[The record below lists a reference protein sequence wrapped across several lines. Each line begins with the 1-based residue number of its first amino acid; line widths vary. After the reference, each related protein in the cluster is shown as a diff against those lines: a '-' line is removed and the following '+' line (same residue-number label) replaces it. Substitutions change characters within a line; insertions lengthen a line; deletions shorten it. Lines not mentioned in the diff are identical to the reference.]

1 MPCGTTIIP
10 VRIQNTFFLLVLLAF
25 APIARA
31 ADPVIAAAGDIA
43 CDPADTFFNG
53 GLGTATACRMEATS
67 DLAMAGGYD
76 AVLLLGDNQYLDGS
90 LAKYRSVFGPTWGR
104 LG

>member
-1 MPCGTTIIP
+1 MKLHTSLL
-10 VRIQNTFFLLVLLAF
+10 LLVLLAF
-25 APIARA
+25 APRARA

-67 DLAMAGGYD
+67 DLALAGVFQVRPD
-76 AVLLLGDNQYLDGS
+76 ILQDMPKKKEDLLGG
-90 LAKYRSVFGPTWGR
+90 AE
-104 LG
+104 